1 MPKVDMDM
9 SHGRILAWRVKEGQT
24 VEKGEPLFDIETDKA
39 AMEVESPASGTVRD
53 LVEENVDVAI
63 GDAVAFIYADGESVP
78 TPAEAGSSAPVAPA
92 RPDGSGDTPDPA
104 GTTTAEA
111 MTKAPTPATV
121 SPTTVSP
128 ATVSQGGGE
137 NAAANPHGKLRASP
151 VARRIARDNGIDL
164 AGISG
169 SGPRGRI
176 LREDVESWIA
186 ASAASPAT
194 SASAAP
200 ARLGDSQ
207 LVPNS
212 RMRKVIAKRLQ
223 ESKQTAPHFYLTVDC
238 RADDLLASRHEINQT
253 LPEGRKVSVND
264 MIVMAAAKALRAV
277 PEVNASWHDEHIELF
292 PNANIAIAV
301 AIEGGLVTPVIH
313 HADSLSL
320 SEISDRGAALAQR
333 ARAGDLGQDDLV
345 GGTFTISNLGM
356 YGIREFAAVIN
367 PPQGAILAVGACE
380 KRPFVN
386 GDTLGI
392 ATMMT
397 VTLSCDHRVVDGAV
411 GARWLQAFKRL
422 VENPLAMLL

>member
-9 SHGRILAWRVKEGQT
+9 SHGRVLAWRVKEGQT

-63 GDAVAFIYADGESVP
+63 GEPVAFIYADGESNP
-78 TPAEAGSSAPVAPA
+78 AQAEAPA
-92 RPDGSGDTPDPA
+92 SKVINSQPDPSLPTDQPA
-104 GTTTAEA
+104 GSITETEVTI
-111 MTKAPTPATV
+111 
-121 SPTTVSP
+121 SPGGPGRNGAAVEDSP
-128 ATVSQGGGE
+128 
-137 NAAANPHGKLRASP
+137 NGKLRASP

-164 AGISG
+164 ARISG

-176 LREDVESWIA
+176 LREDVESWIT
-186 ASAASPAT
+186 ASSAFPAASPH
-194 SASAAP
+194 ASP
-200 ARLGDSQ
+200 TQRSDGQ

-212 RMRKVIAKRLQ
+212 PMRKVIAKRLQ
-223 ESKQTAPHFYLTVDC
+223 ESKQSAPHFYLTMDC
-238 RADDLLASRHEINQT
+238 HADDLLASRLKIDQAM
-253 LPEGRKVSVND
+253 PEGKKVSVND
-264 MIVMAAAKALRAV
+264 MIVMAAAKALLAV

-292 PNANIAIAV
+292 SSANIAIAV

-320 SEISDRGAALAQR
+320 SEISDRSVALAR
-333 ARAGDLGQDDLV
+333 SARAGELGRDDLAS
-345 GGTFTISNLGM
+345 GTFTISNLGM

-380 KRPFVN
+380 KRPVVN
-386 GDTLGI
+386 GDTLDI

-411 GARWLQAFKRL
+411 GARWLQAFKGL
-422 VENPLAMLL
+422 VENPMAMLL

>member
-1 MPKVDMDM
+1 MATEVIMPKVDMDM
-9 SHGRILAWRVKEGQT
+9 SHGRVLAWRVKEGQT

-63 GDAVAFIYADGESVP
+63 GEPVAFIYADGESIP
-78 TPAEAGSSAPVAPA
+78 APA
-92 RPDGSGDTPDPA
+92 GAPASAAINAQPDSSPDTNQPA
-104 GTTTAEA
+104 GRITETDG
-111 MTKAPTPATV
+111 MIPSVGP
-121 SPTTVSP
+121 
-128 ATVSQGGGE
+128 GING
-137 NAAANPHGKLRASP
+137 AAVDESPHGKLRASP
-151 VARRIARDNGIDL
+151 VARRIARDNGINL
-164 AGISG
+164 ARISG

-186 ASAASPAT
+186 ASTASAAASPDESPT
-194 SASAAP
+194 Q
-200 ARLGDSQ
+200 RGDSQ

-212 RMRKVIAKRLQ
+212 PMRKVIAKRLQ
-223 ESKQTAPHFYLTVDC
+223 ESKRTAPHFYLTMDC
-238 RADDLLASRHEINQT
+238 QADDLLASRLKIHQAMAEDK
-253 LPEGRKVSVND
+253 KVSVND

-277 PEVNASWHDEHIELF
+277 PEVNASWHDEHIEIF
-292 PNANIAIAV
+292 PSANIAIAV

-320 SEISDRGAALAQR
+320 SEISDRSAALAQS
-333 ARAGDLGQDDLV
+333 ARAGELGRDDLA

-380 KRPFVN
+380 KRPVVN
-386 GDTLGI
+386 GDTLDI

-411 GARWLQAFKRL
+411 GARWLQAFKGL
-422 VENPLAMLL
+422 VENPMAMLL

>member
-1 MPKVDMDM
+1 MATEVIMPKVDMDM
-9 SHGRILAWRVKEGQT
+9 SHGRVLAWRVREGQT

-63 GDAVAFIYADGESVP
+63 GEPVAFIYADGEDNSA
-78 TPAEAGSSAPVAPA
+78 PAEAPASAALK
-92 RPDGSGDTPDPA
+92 SQPDPSPSTDQPA
-104 GTTTAEA
+104 GSIIE
-111 MTKAPTPATV
+111 TKVTISSGGPGRNGAAV
-121 SPTTVSP
+121 DDSP
-128 ATVSQGGGE
+128 
-137 NAAANPHGKLRASP
+137 NGKLRASP
-151 VARRIARDNGIDL
+151 VARRIARENGIDL
-164 AGISG
+164 ARISG

-186 ASAASPAT
+186 ASSTSPAVSMEESPT
-194 SASAAP
+194 QRSDG
-200 ARLGDSQ
+200 L

-212 RMRKVIAKRLQ
+212 PMRKVIAKRLQ
-223 ESKQTAPHFYLTVDC
+223 ESKQSAPHFYLTMDC
-238 RADDLLASRHEINQT
+238 HADDLLASRLKIDQAM
-253 LPEGRKVSVND
+253 PEGKKVSIND
-264 MIVMAAAKALRAV
+264 MIVMAAAKALLAV

-292 PNANIAIAV
+292 PSANIAIAV

-320 SEISDRGAALAQR
+320 SEISDRSVALAR
-333 ARAGDLGQDDLV
+333 SARAGELGRDDLAS
-345 GGTFTISNLGM
+345 GTFTISNLGM

-380 KRPFVN
+380 KRPVVN
-386 GDTLGI
+386 GDTLDI

-411 GARWLQAFKRL
+411 GARWLQAFKGL
-422 VENPLAMLL
+422 VENPMAMLL

>member
-9 SHGRILAWRVKEGQT
+9 SHGRVLAWRVKEGQT

-63 GDAVAFIYADGESVP
+63 GEPVAFIYADGESIP
-78 TPAEAGSSAPVAPA
+78 APAEAPSPGTIEAQ
-92 RPDGSGDTPDPA
+92 PDPSL
-104 GTTTAEA
+104 
-111 MTKAPTPATV
+111 ATDQPLGSITETDV
-121 SPTTVSP
+121 IRRSGRP
-128 ATVSQGGGE
+128 GGNG
-137 NAAANPHGKLRASP
+137 AAVHDSPHGKLRASP
-151 VARRIARDNGIDL
+151 IARRIARDNVIDL

-176 LREDVESWIA
+176 LREDVEALIA
-186 ASAASPAT
+186 ATTASPAASPDE
-194 SASAAP
+194 AP
-200 ARLGDSQ
+200 TQRGDGQ

-212 RMRKVIAKRLQ
+212 PMRKVIAKRLQ
-223 ESKQTAPHFYLTVDC
+223 ESKRTAPHFYLTMDC
-238 RADDLLASRHEINQT
+238 QADDLLASRLKIHQAT
-253 LPEGRKVSVND
+253 AEGRKVSVND

-292 PNANIAIAV
+292 PSANIAIAV

-313 HADSLSL
+313 HAESLSL
-320 SEISDRGAALAQR
+320 SEISNRSAALALS
-333 ARAGDLGQDDLV
+333 ARVGELGRDDLA

-380 KRPFVN
+380 KRPIVN
-386 GDTLGI
+386 GDNLDIT
-392 ATMMT
+392 TMMT
-397 VTLSCDHRVVDGAV
+397 ITLSCDHRVVDGAV
-411 GARWLQAFKRL
+411 GARWLQAFKGL
-422 VENPLAMLL
+422 VENPMAMLL

>member
-1 MPKVDMDM
+1 MATEVIMPKVDMDM
-9 SHGRILAWRVKEGQT
+9 SHGRVLAWRVKEGQT

-63 GDAVAFIYADGESVP
+63 GEPVAFIYADGESIP
-78 TPAEAGSSAPVAPA
+78 APA
-92 RPDGSGDTPDPA
+92 GAPASAAINAQPDPSPDTNQPA
-104 GTTTAEA
+104 GRITETDG
-111 MTKAPTPATV
+111 MIPSVGP
-121 SPTTVSP
+121 
-128 ATVSQGGGE
+128 GNNG
-137 NAAANPHGKLRASP
+137 AAVDESPHGKLRASP
-151 VARRIARDNGIDL
+151 VARRIARDNGINL
-164 AGISG
+164 ARISG

-186 ASAASPAT
+186 ASTTSAAASPDESPT
-194 SASAAP
+194 H
-200 ARLGDSQ
+200 RGDGQ

-212 RMRKVIAKRLQ
+212 PMRKVIAKRLQ
-223 ESKQTAPHFYLTVDC
+223 ESKRTAPHFYLTMDC
-238 RADDLLASRHEINQT
+238 QADDLLASRLKIHQAMAEDK
-253 LPEGRKVSVND
+253 KVSVND

-292 PNANIAIAV
+292 PSANIAIAV

-320 SEISDRGAALAQR
+320 SEISDRSAALAR
-333 ARAGDLGQDDLV
+333 SARAGELGRDDLA

-380 KRPFVN
+380 KRPVVN
-386 GDTLGI
+386 GDTLDI

-411 GARWLQAFKRL
+411 GARWLQAFKGL
-422 VENPLAMLL
+422 VENPMAMLL

>member
-9 SHGRILAWRVKEGQT
+9 SHGRVLAWRVKEGQT

-63 GDAVAFIYADGESVP
+63 GEPVAFIYADGESNP
-78 TPAEAGSSAPVAPA
+78 AQAEAPA
-92 RPDGSGDTPDPA
+92 SKVINSQPDPSLPTDQPA
-104 GTTTAEA
+104 GSITE
-111 MTKAPTPATV
+111 TKVTISSGGPGRNGAAV
-121 SPTTVSP
+121 DDSP
-128 ATVSQGGGE
+128 
-137 NAAANPHGKLRASP
+137 NGKLRASP
-151 VARRIARDNGIDL
+151 VARRIARENGIDL
-164 AGISG
+164 ARISG

-186 ASAASPAT
+186 ASSTSPAVST
-194 SASAAP
+194 EESPTQRSDG
-200 ARLGDSQ
+200 L

-212 RMRKVIAKRLQ
+212 PMRKVIAKRLQ
-223 ESKQTAPHFYLTVDC
+223 ESKQSAPHFYLTMDC
-238 RADDLLASRHEINQT
+238 YADDLLASRLKIDQAM
-253 LPEGRKVSVND
+253 PEGKKVSVND
-264 MIVMAAAKALRAV
+264 MIVMAAAKALLAV

-292 PNANIAIAV
+292 PSANIAIAV
-301 AIEGGLVTPVIH
+301 AIEGGLVTQVIH

-320 SEISDRGAALAQR
+320 SEISDRSAALAR
-333 ARAGDLGQDDLV
+333 SARAGELGRDDLAS
-345 GGTFTISNLGM
+345 GTFTISNLGM

-380 KRPFVN
+380 KRPVVN
-386 GDTLGI
+386 GDTLDI

-411 GARWLQAFKRL
+411 GARWLQAFKGL
-422 VENPLAMLL
+422 VENPMAMLL

>member
-1 MPKVDMDM
+1 MATEVIMPKVDMDM
-9 SHGRILAWRVKEGQT
+9 SHGRVLAWRVKEGQT
-24 VEKGEPLFDIETDKA
+24 VKKGEPLFDIETDKA

-63 GDAVAFIYADGESVP
+63 GETVAFIYADGESITVP
-78 TPAEAGSSAPVAPA
+78 PGAPA
-92 RPDGSGDTPDPA
+92 SAAIKAQPDP
-104 GTTTAEA
+104 
-111 MTKAPTPATV
+111 
-121 SPTTVSP
+121 SP
-128 ATVSQGGGE
+128 ATDQPAGSITETDVTIPSGGPGR
-137 NAAANPHGKLRASP
+137 NGAAVDDSPHGKLRASP

-164 AGISG
+164 ARISG

-186 ASAASPAT
+186 ASTASPAASPNESPT
-194 SASAAP
+194 QH
-200 ARLGDSQ
+200 GDGQ

-212 RMRKVIAKRLQ
+212 PMRKVIAKRLQ
-223 ESKQTAPHFYLTVDC
+223 ESKRTAPHFYLTMDC
-238 RADDLLASRHEINQT
+238 QADDLLASRLKIHQAM
-253 LPEGRKVSVND
+253 PEGKKVSVND

-292 PNANIAIAV
+292 PSANIAIAV

-313 HADSLSL
+313 QADSLSL
-320 SEISDRGAALAQR
+320 SEISDRSTALAQS
-333 ARAGDLGQDDLV
+333 ARAGELGRDELAS
-345 GGTFTISNLGM
+345 GTFTISNLGM

-380 KRPFVN
+380 KRPVVN
-386 GDTLGI
+386 GDTLDI

-411 GARWLQAFKRL
+411 GARWLQAFKGL
-422 VENPLAMLL
+422 VENPMTMLL

>member
-1 MPKVDMDM
+1 MATEVIMPKVDMDM
-9 SHGRILAWRVKEGQT
+9 SHGRVLAWRVKEGQT

-63 GDAVAFIYADGESVP
+63 GETVAFIYADGESITVP
-78 TPAEAGSSAPVAPA
+78 PGAPA
-92 RPDGSGDTPDPA
+92 SAAIKAQPDP
-104 GTTTAEA
+104 
-111 MTKAPTPATV
+111 
-121 SPTTVSP
+121 SP
-128 ATVSQGGGE
+128 ATDQPAGSITETDVTIPSGGPGR
-137 NAAANPHGKLRASP
+137 NGAAVDDSPHGKLRASP
-151 VARRIARDNGIDL
+151 VARRIARDNGINL
-164 AGISG
+164 ARISG

-186 ASAASPAT
+186 ASTASPAAYPNESPT
-194 SASAAP
+194 QH
-200 ARLGDSQ
+200 GDGQ

-212 RMRKVIAKRLQ
+212 PMRKVIAKRLQ
-223 ESKQTAPHFYLTVDC
+223 ESKRTAPHFYLTMDC
-238 RADDLLASRHEINQT
+238 QADDLLASRLKIHQAM
-253 LPEGRKVSVND
+253 PEGKKVSVND

-292 PNANIAIAV
+292 PSANIAIAV

-313 HADSLSL
+313 QADSLSL
-320 SEISDRGAALAQR
+320 SEISDRSTALAQS
-333 ARAGDLGQDDLV
+333 ARAGELGRDELAS
-345 GGTFTISNLGM
+345 GTFTISNLGM

-380 KRPFVN
+380 KRPVVN
-386 GDTLGI
+386 GDTLDI

-411 GARWLQAFKRL
+411 GARWLQAFKGL
-422 VENPLAMLL
+422 VENPMTMLL

>member
-1 MPKVDMDM
+1 MATEVIMPKVDMDM
-9 SHGRILAWRVKEGQT
+9 SHGRVLAWRVKEGQT

-63 GDAVAFIYADGESVP
+63 GETVAFIYADGESITVP
-78 TPAEAGSSAPVAPA
+78 PGAPA
-92 RPDGSGDTPDPA
+92 SAAIKAQPDP
-104 GTTTAEA
+104 
-111 MTKAPTPATV
+111 
-121 SPTTVSP
+121 SP
-128 ATVSQGGGE
+128 ATDQPAGRITETDVTIPSGGPGR
-137 NAAANPHGKLRASP
+137 NGAAVDDSPHGKLRASP
-151 VARRIARDNGIDL
+151 VARRIARDNGINL
-164 AGISG
+164 ARISG

-186 ASAASPAT
+186 ASTASPAAYPNESPT
-194 SASAAP
+194 QH
-200 ARLGDSQ
+200 GDGQ

-212 RMRKVIAKRLQ
+212 PMRKVIAKRLQ
-223 ESKQTAPHFYLTVDC
+223 ESKRTAPHFYLTMDC
-238 RADDLLASRHEINQT
+238 QADDLLASRLKIHKAM
-253 LPEGRKVSVND
+253 PEGKKVSVND

-277 PEVNASWHDEHIELF
+277 PEVNATWHDEHIELF
-292 PNANIAIAV
+292 PSANIAIAV

-313 HADSLSL
+313 QADSLSL
-320 SEISDRGAALAQR
+320 SEISDRSTALAQS
-333 ARAGDLGQDDLV
+333 ARAGELGRDELAS
-345 GGTFTISNLGM
+345 GTFTISNLGM

-380 KRPFVN
+380 KRPVVN

-411 GARWLQAFKRL
+411 GARWLQAFKGL
-422 VENPLAMLL
+422 VENPMTMLL

>member
-1 MPKVDMDM
+1 MATEVIMPKVDMDM
-9 SHGRILAWRVKEGQT
+9 SHGRVLAWRVKEGQT

-63 GDAVAFIYADGESVP
+63 GETVAFIYADGESITVP
-78 TPAEAGSSAPVAPA
+78 PGAPA
-92 RPDGSGDTPDPA
+92 SAAIKAQPDP
-104 GTTTAEA
+104 
-111 MTKAPTPATV
+111 
-121 SPTTVSP
+121 SP
-128 ATVSQGGGE
+128 ATDQPAGSITETDVTIPSGGPGR
-137 NAAANPHGKLRASP
+137 NGAAVDDSPHGKLRASP
-151 VARRIARDNGIDL
+151 VARRIARDNGINL
-164 AGISG
+164 ARISG

-186 ASAASPAT
+186 ASTASPAAYPNESPT
-194 SASAAP
+194 QH
-200 ARLGDSQ
+200 GDGQ

-212 RMRKVIAKRLQ
+212 PMRKVIAKRLQ
-223 ESKQTAPHFYLTVDC
+223 ESKRTAPHFYLTMDC
-238 RADDLLASRHEINQT
+238 QADDLLASRLKIHQAM
-253 LPEGRKVSVND
+253 PEGKKVSVND

-292 PNANIAIAV
+292 PSANIAIAV

-313 HADSLSL
+313 QADSLSL
-320 SEISDRGAALAQR
+320 SEISDRSTALAQS
-333 ARAGDLGQDDLV
+333 ARAGELGRDELAS
-345 GGTFTISNLGM
+345 GTFTISNLGM

-380 KRPFVN
+380 KRPVVN

-411 GARWLQAFKRL
+411 GARWLQAFKGL
-422 VENPLAMLL
+422 VENPMTMLL

>member
-1 MPKVDMDM
+1 MATEVIMPKVDMDM
-9 SHGRILAWRVKEGQT
+9 SHGRVLAWRVKEGQT

-63 GDAVAFIYADGESVP
+63 GETVAFIYADGESITVP
-78 TPAEAGSSAPVAPA
+78 PGAPA
-92 RPDGSGDTPDPA
+92 SAVIKAQPDP
-104 GTTTAEA
+104 
-111 MTKAPTPATV
+111 
-121 SPTTVSP
+121 SP
-128 ATVSQGGGE
+128 ATDQPAGSITETDVTIPSGGPGR
-137 NAAANPHGKLRASP
+137 NGAAVDDSPHGKLRASP
-151 VARRIARDNGIDL
+151 VARRIARDNGINL
-164 AGISG
+164 ARISG

-186 ASAASPAT
+186 ASTASPAAYPNESPT
-194 SASAAP
+194 QH
-200 ARLGDSQ
+200 GDGQ

-212 RMRKVIAKRLQ
+212 PMRKVIAKRLQ
-223 ESKQTAPHFYLTVDC
+223 ESKRTAPHFYLTMDC
-238 RADDLLASRHEINQT
+238 QADDLLASRLKIHQAMA
-253 LPEGRKVSVND
+253 EGRKVSVND

-292 PNANIAIAV
+292 PSANIAIAV

-313 HADSLSL
+313 QADSLSL
-320 SEISDRGAALAQR
+320 SEISDRSTALAQS
-333 ARAGDLGQDDLV
+333 ARAGELGRDELAS
-345 GGTFTISNLGM
+345 GTFTISNLGM

-380 KRPFVN
+380 KRPVVN

-411 GARWLQAFKRL
+411 GARWLQAFKGL
-422 VENPLAMLL
+422 VENPMTMLL

>member
-1 MPKVDMDM
+1 MATEVIMPKVDMDM
-9 SHGRILAWRVKEGQT
+9 SHGRVLAWRVKEGQT

-63 GDAVAFIYADGESVP
+63 GEPVAFIYADGESIP
-78 TPAEAGSSAPVAPA
+78 APA
-92 RPDGSGDTPDPA
+92 GAPASAAINAQPDPSPDTNQPA
-104 GTTTAEA
+104 GRITETDG
-111 MTKAPTPATV
+111 MIPSVGP
-121 SPTTVSP
+121 
-128 ATVSQGGGE
+128 GNNG
-137 NAAANPHGKLRASP
+137 AAVDESPHGKLRASP
-151 VARRIARDNGIDL
+151 VARRIARDNGINL
-164 AGISG
+164 ARISG

-186 ASAASPAT
+186 ASTASAAASPDESPT
-194 SASAAP
+194 Q
-200 ARLGDSQ
+200 RGDSQ

-212 RMRKVIAKRLQ
+212 PMRKVIAKRLQ
-223 ESKQTAPHFYLTVDC
+223 ESKRTAPHFYLTMDC
-238 RADDLLASRHEINQT
+238 QADDLLASRLKIHQAMAEDK
-253 LPEGRKVSVND
+253 KVSVND

-277 PEVNASWHDEHIELF
+277 PEVNASWHDEHIEIF
-292 PNANIAIAV
+292 PSANIAIAV

-320 SEISDRGAALAQR
+320 SEISDRSAALAQS
-333 ARAGDLGQDDLV
+333 ARAGELGRDDLA

-380 KRPFVN
+380 KRPVVN
-386 GDTLGI
+386 GDTLDI

-411 GARWLQAFKRL
+411 GARWLQAFKGL
-422 VENPLAMLL
+422 VENPMAMLL

>member
-1 MPKVDMDM
+1 MATEVIMPKVDMDM
-9 SHGRILAWRVKEGQT
+9 SHGRVLAWRVKEGQT

-63 GDAVAFIYADGESVP
+63 GEPVAFIYAYGESITVP
-78 TPAEAGSSAPVAPA
+78 AGAPA
-92 RPDGSGDTPDPA
+92 SAAIKAQLDP
-104 GTTTAEA
+104 
-111 MTKAPTPATV
+111 
-121 SPTTVSP
+121 SP
-128 ATVSQGGGE
+128 ATDQPACSITETDVTIPSGGPGRSG
-137 NAAANPHGKLRASP
+137 AAVDESHHSKLRASP

-164 AGISG
+164 ARISG

-176 LREDVESWIA
+176 LRKDVESWIA
-186 ASAASPAT
+186 ASTASPAASPGESPT
-194 SASAAP
+194 Q
-200 ARLGDSQ
+200 RGDGQ

-212 RMRKVIAKRLQ
+212 PMRKVIAKRLQ
-223 ESKQTAPHFYLTVDC
+223 ESKRTAPHFYLTMDC
-238 RADDLLASRHEINQT
+238 QADDLLASRLKIHQAMA
-253 LPEGRKVSVND
+253 EGKKVSVND
-264 MIVMAAAKALRAV
+264 MIVMAAAKALHAV

-292 PNANIAIAV
+292 PSANIAIAV
-301 AIEGGLVTPVIH
+301 AIEGGLFTPVIH

-320 SEISDRGAALAQR
+320 SEISDRSAALAQS
-333 ARAGDLGQDDLV
+333 ARAGELGRDDLA

-380 KRPFVN
+380 KRPVVN
-386 GDTLGI
+386 GDTLDI

-411 GARWLQAFKRL
+411 GARWLQAFKGL
-422 VENPLAMLL
+422 VENPMAMLL

>member
-1 MPKVDMDM
+1 MATEVIMPKVDMDM
-9 SHGRILAWRVKEGQT
+9 SHGRVLAWRVKEGQT

-63 GDAVAFIYADGESVP
+63 GEPVAFIYADGESITVP
-78 TPAEAGSSAPVAPA
+78 AGAPA
-92 RPDGSGDTPDPA
+92 SAAIKAQPDP
-104 GTTTAEA
+104 
-111 MTKAPTPATV
+111 
-121 SPTTVSP
+121 SP
-128 ATVSQGGGE
+128 ATDQPGGSNTETDVTMPSGGPGR
-137 NAAANPHGKLRASP
+137 NGAAVDDSPHDKLRASP
-151 VARRIARDNGIDL
+151 VARRIARDNGINL
-164 AGISG
+164 ARISG

-186 ASAASPAT
+186 ASTASPA
-194 SASAAP
+194 AS
-200 ARLGDSQ
+200 LGESPTQRGDGQ

-212 RMRKVIAKRLQ
+212 PMRKVIAKRLQ
-223 ESKQTAPHFYLTVDC
+223 ESKRTAPHFYLTMDC
-238 RADDLLASRHEINQT
+238 QADDLLASRLKIHQAM
-253 LPEGRKVSVND
+253 PEGKKVSVND

-292 PNANIAIAV
+292 PSANIAIAV

-313 HADSLSL
+313 QADSLSL
-320 SEISDRGAALAQR
+320 SEISDRSTALAQS
-333 ARAGDLGQDDLV
+333 ARAGELGRDELAS
-345 GGTFTISNLGM
+345 GTFTISNLGM

-380 KRPFVN
+380 KRPVVN

-411 GARWLQAFKRL
+411 GARWLQAFKGL
-422 VENPLAMLL
+422 VENPMAMLL

>member
-9 SHGRILAWRVKEGQT
+9 SHGRVLAWRVKEGQT

-63 GDAVAFIYADGESVP
+63 GEPVAFIYADGESIP
-78 TPAEAGSSAPVAPA
+78 APA
-92 RPDGSGDTPDPA
+92 GAPASAAINAQPDPSPDTNQPA
-104 GTTTAEA
+104 GRITETDG
-111 MTKAPTPATV
+111 MIPSVGP
-121 SPTTVSP
+121 
-128 ATVSQGGGE
+128 GNNG
-137 NAAANPHGKLRASP
+137 AAVDESPHGKLRASP
-151 VARRIARDNGIDL
+151 VARRIARDNGINL
-164 AGISG
+164 ARISG

-186 ASAASPAT
+186 ASTASAAASPDESPT
-194 SASAAP
+194 Q
-200 ARLGDSQ
+200 RGDSQ

-212 RMRKVIAKRLQ
+212 PMRKVIAKRLQ
-223 ESKQTAPHFYLTVDC
+223 ESKRTAPHFYLTMDC
-238 RADDLLASRHEINQT
+238 QADDLLASRLKIHQAMAEDK
-253 LPEGRKVSVND
+253 KVSVND

-277 PEVNASWHDEHIELF
+277 PEVNASWHDEHIEIF
-292 PNANIAIAV
+292 PSANIAIAV

-320 SEISDRGAALAQR
+320 SEISDRSAALAQS
-333 ARAGDLGQDDLV
+333 ARAGELGRDDLA

-380 KRPFVN
+380 KRPVVN
-386 GDTLGI
+386 GDTLDI

-397 VTLSCDHRVVDGAV
+397 VTLSCDHRVIDGAV
-411 GARWLQAFKRL
+411 GARWLQAFKGL
-422 VENPLAMLL
+422 VENPMAMLL

>member
-1 MPKVDMDM
+1 MATEVIMPKVDMDM
-9 SHGRILAWRVKEGQT
+9 SHGRVLAWRVKEGQT

-63 GDAVAFIYADGESVP
+63 GETVAFIYADGESITVP
-78 TPAEAGSSAPVAPA
+78 PGAPA
-92 RPDGSGDTPDPA
+92 SAAIKAQPDP
-104 GTTTAEA
+104 
-111 MTKAPTPATV
+111 
-121 SPTTVSP
+121 SP
-128 ATVSQGGGE
+128 ATDQPAGSITETDVTIPSGGPGR
-137 NAAANPHGKLRASP
+137 NGAAVDDSPHGKLRASP
-151 VARRIARDNGIDL
+151 VARRIARDNGINL
-164 AGISG
+164 ARISG

-186 ASAASPAT
+186 ASTASPAAYPNESPT
-194 SASAAP
+194 QH
-200 ARLGDSQ
+200 GDGQ

-212 RMRKVIAKRLQ
+212 PMRKVIAKRLQ
-223 ESKQTAPHFYLTVDC
+223 ESKRTAPHFYLTMDC
-238 RADDLLASRHEINQT
+238 QADDLLASRLKIHKAM
-253 LPEGRKVSVND
+253 PEGKKVSVND

-292 PNANIAIAV
+292 PSANIAIAV

-313 HADSLSL
+313 QADSLSL
-320 SEISDRGAALAQR
+320 SEISDRSTALAQS
-333 ARAGDLGQDDLV
+333 ARAGELGRDELAS
-345 GGTFTISNLGM
+345 GTFTISNLGM

-380 KRPFVN
+380 KRPVVN

-411 GARWLQAFKRL
+411 GARWLQAFKGL
-422 VENPLAMLL
+422 VENPMTMLL

>member
-9 SHGRILAWRVKEGQT
+9 SHGRVLAWRVKEGQT

-63 GDAVAFIYADGESVP
+63 GEPVAFIYADGESIP
-78 TPAEAGSSAPVAPA
+78 APA
-92 RPDGSGDTPDPA
+92 GAPAPAAINAQPDPSPDTNQPA
-104 GTTTAEA
+104 GRITETDG
-111 MTKAPTPATV
+111 MIPSVGP
-121 SPTTVSP
+121 
-128 ATVSQGGGE
+128 GNNG
-137 NAAANPHGKLRASP
+137 AAVDESPHGKLRASP
-151 VARRIARDNGIDL
+151 VARRIARDNGINL
-164 AGISG
+164 ARISG

-186 ASAASPAT
+186 ASTASAAASPDESPT
-194 SASAAP
+194 
-200 ARLGDSQ
+200 RRGDSQ

-212 RMRKVIAKRLQ
+212 PMRKVIAKRLQ
-223 ESKQTAPHFYLTVDC
+223 ESKRTAPHFYLTMDC
-238 RADDLLASRHEINQT
+238 QADDLLASRLKIHQAMAEDK
-253 LPEGRKVSVND
+253 KVSVND

-277 PEVNASWHDEHIELF
+277 PEVNTSWHDEHIEIF
-292 PNANIAIAV
+292 PSANIAIAV

-320 SEISDRGAALAQR
+320 SEISDRSAALAQS
-333 ARAGDLGQDDLV
+333 ARAGELGRDDLA

-380 KRPFVN
+380 KRPVVN
-386 GDTLGI
+386 GDTLDI

-411 GARWLQAFKRL
+411 GARWLQAFKGL
-422 VENPLAMLL
+422 VENPMAMLL